1 MEGVTQLIPT
11 GYASGKIIGSK
22 NKNVYL
28 LFETIRYNLK
38 TVGKNY
44 CRV

>member
-1 MEGVTQLIPT
+1 VKAVMQLTRT
-11 GYASGKIIGSK
+11 GYAWGSVIGSK

-44 CRV
+44 CCV